1 MRITQSNV
9 IISTRRK
16 NKMDKQS
23 KEKKYSLAEYIDLF
37 VKEELAKSCKNMK
50 TLYDA
55 LRKAGFDMGESMCY
69 ISLMQAMDRN
79 KEIENNG

>member
-1 MRITQSNV
+1 
-9 IISTRRK
+9 
-16 NKMDKQS
+16 MDKQS